1 VTKVT
6 SDFFTVVAC
15 KKTIFSLIE
24 AQSGLAGDG
33 TQIA

>member
-15 KKTIFSLIE
+15 KKTIFWLIK
-24 AQSGLAGDG
+24 AQSSLAGDG